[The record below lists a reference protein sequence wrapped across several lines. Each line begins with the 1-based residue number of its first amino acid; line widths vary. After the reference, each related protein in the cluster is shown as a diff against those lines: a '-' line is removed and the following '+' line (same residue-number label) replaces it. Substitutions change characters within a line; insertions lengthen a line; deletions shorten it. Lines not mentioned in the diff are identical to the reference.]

1 LKGRLNIWLLL
12 LVTVCGLSLWFGR
25 DLVRNRTPEPTG
37 EPEKIA
43 AATDYSLE
51 PRQVS
56 IHLLV
61 LNGTSET
68 GLAREVSLML
78 GRAGCVTERVGNAP
92 GLDVATSYLV
102 NRRLSDTE
110 AGDLAR
116 RLGGVPVLK
125 EWDGRGGEDAVLV
138 LGTDWAN
145 LTSALAKAKGT
156 DG

>member
-1 LKGRLNIWLLL
+1 MKGRLNIWLLL

-25 DLVRNRTPEPTG
+25 DLVRDRTPDTTG

-43 AATDYSLE
+43 VVADYSLE

-56 IHLLV
+56 IHLVV
-61 LNGTSET
+61 LNGTSES
-68 GLAREVSLML
+68 GLAREVSLVL

-92 GLDVATSYLV
+92 GLDVEDSYLV
-102 NRRLSDTE
+102 NRRLSDAD
-110 AGDLAR
+110 AGDLSR
-116 RLGGVPVLK
+116 RLGGIPVLK

-138 LGTDWAN
+138 LGADWAD
-145 LTSALAKAKGT
+145 LTSALAKVKPT